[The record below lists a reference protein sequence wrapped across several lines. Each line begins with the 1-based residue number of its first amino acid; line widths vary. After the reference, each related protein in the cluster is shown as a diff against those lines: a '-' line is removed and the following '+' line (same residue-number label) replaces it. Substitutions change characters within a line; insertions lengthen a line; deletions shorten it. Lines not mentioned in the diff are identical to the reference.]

1 MAVRT
6 ILMLAVISMC
16 GCTTMR
22 TVAPPDLQAVL
33 DRLQPGDRV
42 AVRTA
47 DGWHEDL
54 TVASV
59 TDSDIQA
66 ENPDGERVTFA
77 RQEVGDIRVR
87 VRAPG
92 RTVALVL
99 GILWFFPGIPGL
111 SLCTAH
117 GGC

>member
-1 MAVRT
+1 MLLWVAV
-6 ILMLAVISMC
+6 LLC

-22 TVAPPDLQAVL
+22 PVAPVDLTAVL
-33 DRLQPGDRV
+33 RGLETGDKV

-47 DGWHEDL
+47 DAWHEKL
-54 TVASV
+54 TVTGV
-59 TDSDIQA
+59 TDAGFQA
-66 ENPDGERVTFA
+66 ESASGERFTFA
-77 RQEVGDIRVR
+77 RADVQALRTR

-92 RTVALVL
+92 RTAGLVL
-99 GILWFFPGIPGL
+99 GILWFYPGIPGL